1 MEKFTDIL
9 KECFGENE
17 PILVEEILDE
27 FSDISR
33 QAVYKKIDAAMEEGL
48 LARYDRGV
56 YYLPTETRFGASR
69 PSGRQVATKRWLRSG
84 DETIGYVSGFNL
96 ANEAGVS
103 TQVPN
108 TLEIT
113 TNKESARSREVK
125 PFGGWK
131 RITLKRPRRPVNARN
146 VDALRFLDLVTAEDV
161 SLLEYYEIDALKR
174 LAAKAGRS
182 MIYVCLDSY
191 PARTAKSVAECERL
205 GVFEY
210 EAVVCSEEEI
220 DKRSMNRE
228 Q

>member
-9 KECFGENE
+9 KKRFGENE

-33 QAVYKKIDAAMEEGL
+33 QAVYKKIDAAMEEGS

-56 YYLPTETRFGASR
+56 YYLPTKTRFGK
-69 PSGRQVATKRWLRSG
+69 SGLLGTQVATKRWLKSG
-84 DETIGYVSGFNL
+84 NDVFGYVSGFNL
-96 ANEAGVS
+96 ANEAGIS
-103 TQVPN
+103 DQVPN

-113 TNKESARSREVK
+113 TNKESTRLREVK

-146 VDALRFLDLVTAEDV
+146 VDALRFLDLVTTENV

-174 LAAKAGRS
+174 FAVKAGRS

-191 PARTAKSVAECERL
+191 PARTAKSVAECERR
-205 GVFEY
+205 GVF
-210 EAVVCSEEEI
+210 
-220 DKRSMNRE
+220 D
-228 Q
+228 